1 MNIKSITL
9 GHLSTLHL
17 RHPGTDAALYNDD
30 KTPMTITL
38 VGEHSEEYK
47 AVTRRWQNEVLR
59 KPNRKLTAEQVEE
72 RGIDLLVA
80 CTKGWQIQGEEGL
93 MPFSPDAARDLY
105 SDRTLGWIKS
115 QVESHLYEASN
126 FLGESSRS

>member
-1 MNIKSITL
+1 MSIKNITL
-9 GHLSTLHL
+9 GHLSQLHL
-17 RHPGTDAALYNDD
+17 RHPGTDQALYNDD

-80 CTKGWQIQGEEGL
+80 CTKGWAIQWDQEL
-93 MPFSPDAARDLY
+93 LPFSPEAARELY
-105 SDRTLGWIKS
+105 SDREHAWIKN
-115 QVESHLYEASN
+115 QVETHIYEASN
-126 FLGESSRS
+126 FLGESSKG

>member
-1 MNIKSITL
+1 MSIKNITL

-17 RHPGTDAALYNDD
+17 RHPGTDALLYNDD

-38 VGEHSEEYK
+38 VGEHSDEYK
-47 AVTRRWQNEVLR
+47 SVTRRWQNEVLR

-80 CTKGWQIQGEEGL
+80 CTKGWKIQWDEGL
-93 MPFSPDAARDLY
+93 LPFSPEAARELY
-105 SDRTLGWIKS
+105 ADREHAWIKN
-115 QVESHLYEASN
+115 QVEAHIYEASN